1 MLKVVVVEDEEFV
14 RKGIILTIDWEAMGC
29 QIAGEASDGK
39 SGLDLIRFVKPDIII
54 IDIRMPY
61 MTGIEMLTQLRSEG
75 NNVQAVILT
84 AYSDF
89 SYAQKA
95 VKLGAADYLLKPFHD
110 EELETVIKRLA
121 EKCKK
126 SDTPVLSEKML
137 PEEKRI
143 QDSLQKVYNAGSQS
157 KYIMEIISYIANNYA
172 NSDISIQ
179 SIADSLKLSQS
190 HLSHTFKNETG
201 TTLSDYLTKYRML
214 KAIELL
220 HDCRNRIGE
229 VSEAVGYRDLTYFS
243 YLFKKEVGVSPSAF
257 QGK

>member
-1 MLKVVVVEDEEFV
+1 
-14 RKGIILTIDWEAMGC
+14 
-29 QIAGEASDGK
+29 
-39 SGLDLIRFVKPDIII
+39 
-54 IDIRMPY
+54 
-61 MTGIEMLTQLRSEG
+61 
-75 NNVQAVILT
+75 
-84 AYSDF
+84 
-89 SYAQKA
+89 
-95 VKLGAADYLLKPFHD
+95 
-110 EELETVIKRLA
+110 
-121 EKCKK
+121 
-126 SDTPVLSEKML
+126 ML